1 MIRKLKNYYHLGN
14 AAFSSTR
21 YKFPGRKLTV
31 IGVTGTDGKTT
42 TSSILYSIL
51 MEAGIKAALI
61 TTIGAYVDGN
71 FYETGLHTTTP
82 SSSVLQKYLRHAY
95 KAGCTHVVL
104 EITSHGLDQNRAWG
118 IPFLIGLVTNITHE
132 HLDYHRTYEQY
143 VHAKAK
149 LLKLAKTPIINAD
162 DSSYDYLLKELKGKN
177 YTTYSLKDA
186 DLLPAKMKLIGEFNR
201 QNALAAATA
210 AQFLGVDK
218 KIIKK
223 AISEFTPP
231 EGRQEVIHDDGFKVL
246 VDFAHT
252 PNAFYQVLPAVKKE
266 TKGRLIHVFGAA
278 GKRDASKRPDM
289 GRASSLFADVII
301 LTAED
306 PRGESVVKINQ
317 EIKSGFEKKVPFFEV
332 ADRRA
337 AIQKALKLAQKGDT
351 ILLTGKGHEKSMNYN
366 GTETVWSEKETVF
379 ELLHSIV

>member
-1 MIRKLKNYYHLGN
+1 MIRRLKNYYHLGN

-31 IGVTGTDGKTT
+31 IGITGTDGKTT
-42 TSSILYSIL
+42 TSTMLYSIL
-51 MEAGIKAALI
+51 MEAKIKAALI

-82 SSSVLQKYLRHAY
+82 SSRVLQKYLGHAY
-95 KAGCTHVVL
+95 KSGCTHVVL

-118 IPFLIGLVTNITHE
+118 IPFFVGIITNITRE
-132 HLDYHRTYEQY
+132 HLDYHKTYEKY

-149 LLKLAKTPIINAD
+149 LLRLAKTPIINAD
-162 DSSYDYLLKELKGKN
+162 DQSYEYLLKELKGKAHI
-177 YTTYSLKDA
+177 TYSINDSA
-186 DLLPAKMKLIGEFNR
+186 LLPAKMKLIGEFNR

-210 AQFLGVDK
+210 AQFLGIEK
-218 KIIKK
+218 NIIKK

-231 EGRQEVIHDDGFKVL
+231 EGRQEVIHDDEFKVI

-289 GRASSLFADVII
+289 GRASSLYADVVI

-317 EIKSGFEKKVPFFEV
+317 EIKSGFEKKVLFYEI

-337 AIQKALKLAQKGDT
+337 AIKKALETAKKGD
-351 ILLTGKGHEKSMNYN
+351 IVLLTGKGHEKSINYD
-366 GTETVWSEKETVF
+366 GSETAWSEKETVF
-379 ELLHSIV
+379 EFLR